1 MSKFYSAFFYIFDV
15 RYIKVIKTFHLN
27 HNLFNKILI
36 TKNKN
41 NFNFL
46 FDFIVYNNYN
56 KNKEGI

>member
-1 MSKFYSAFFYIFDV
+1 MVKI
-15 RYIKVIKTFHLN
+15 FHLN
-27 HNLFNKILI
+27 YNLFNKILI